1 MSTRPYLIDLP
12 QPFPTLPFM
21 PPPPIRNITPND
33 YRFPREALATWIP
46 RGVMVIVVLWVF
58 LTSFT
63 EIPADSVGVVL
74 RFGKYVST
82 VQPGLQF
89 RLPFGIDQVIV
100 VPVLRQLKLEFGF
113 STPGAT
119 NPDQVASDGE
129 AERTM
134 VTGDLNMA
142 LVEWVVQYHIA
153 DPKQYLFHVNNPGST
168 LRDASESA
176 VREVVGDRLVDEV
189 LTVGRQD
196 VEDQSLVRLKA
207 LAVEY
212 GLGISVNQVQLKDVH
227 PPRPVQA
234 SFNEVNEAQQE
245 REKAINNANGEY
257 NKAVPQAKGLAEQ
270 KVTEAEGYAL
280 RRVNEARGDADKFTA
295 QLTEYLKAPEVTRQR
310 IYLETI
316 GEVLPQLSR
325 KIIIDEKAGQ
335 LLPLL
340 PLDLGKTALPP
351 R

>member
-1 MSTRPYLIDLP
+1 MLRYFVDLTRWHPYPALV
-12 QPFPTLPFM
+12 
-21 PPPPIRNITPND
+21 PPPIRNITPGD
-33 YRFPREALATWIP
+33 FQFPREKLGSWIFRGGIAFFALWI
-46 RGVMVIVVLWVF
+46 F
-58 LTSFT
+58 LTSWT
-63 EIPADSVGVVL
+63 QIPTDSVGVVL
-74 RFGKYVST
+74 RFGKYSGT
-82 VQPGLQF
+82 VNPGLQF
-89 RLPFGIDQVIV
+89 RLPFGIDQIEV

-113 STPGAT
+113 ATQGAT
-119 NPDQVASDGE
+119 NPDQTSRGDIE
-129 AERTM
+129 EQRTM

-153 DPKQYLFHVNNPGST
+153 DPKQYLFHVNSPGAT

-227 PPRPVQA
+227 PPRAVQA

-257 NKAVPQAKGLAEQ
+257 NKAVPRAKGLADQ

-280 RRVNEARGDADKFTA
+280 RRINEARGDADKFTA
-295 QLTEYLKAPEVTRQR
+295 QLAEYIKAPEVTRQR

-316 GEVLPQLSR
+316 GEVLPQISR
-325 KIIIDEKAGQ
+325 KFIIDEKAGQ
-335 LLPLL
+335 ILPLL